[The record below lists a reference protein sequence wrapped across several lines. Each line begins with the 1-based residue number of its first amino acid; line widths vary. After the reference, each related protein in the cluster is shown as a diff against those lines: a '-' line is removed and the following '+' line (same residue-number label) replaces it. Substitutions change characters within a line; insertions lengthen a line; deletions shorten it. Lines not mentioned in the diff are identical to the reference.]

1 MLLSFSVTV
10 TTAPCGTDQFA
21 NLWMNMCDIPPKK
34 RKCDFQ
40 MTGNQLVTLIS
51 PTEIV
56 LKLPQNTSA
65 SFPIWG
71 LIQASQAE
79 VVWNVTPYKIDV
91 GIVPLNAFKPEVSE
105 PSDQVAEHQQR
116 SSFFIVHESVPN
128 WGSIFYDPVQE
139 STFDK
144 QYQIGKTQICDQF
157 LLGCCSL
164 DLRCPLHHTP
174 FPFHWQL
181 RRRAGYQWVSVSQ
194 SAQIHLEKLYCNADS
209 DEAILNLL
217 DNVFTLNFDSMT
229 VCDSDNYDEVRR
241 LSNTTKSDCNPHFPT
256 VWKMY
261 WRNDYDLFIEYDESI
276 SRQLEDA
283 IQNRAFKCTF
293 TQTGRQY
300 EVDFSNLN
308 QKNIATGFIR
318 EIRRRPVF
326 RSLPALQPHLKTL
339 SPNVFP
345 GHGEAQPQV
354 CLADPLEEFTCW
366 YPPVWRP
373 GPIEEEFTK
382 IEVKLYEKAYL
393 KVYELFH
400 KTLSEAGV
408 EIVNIYQIQN
418 TFQWDKYRSS
428 AISFKP
434 EWKLLTSM
442 KRCTPLA
449 VRNLSTLEE
458 LVSTLESVL
467 HKYSSRFHHPIL
479 SPLESSFQL
488 EVDVLTQ
495 LLKCQAQISE
505 WKFLPSLLNLHSAHS
520 KLHSW
525 GQIFEK
531 QRETRKH
538 LFGGQ
543 IQKAVQPPHLFLWL
557 LKFKNILL
565 AKFSFYFHEALSRQT
580 TLSEMKT
587 VTAKTA
593 PDYFGKISSFIRKYD
608 VVNVSLI
615 FDNRGSESFQG
626 HGYHHP
632 HSYREA
638 PKGVDQYPAV
648 VSLPNDRPVMHWPN
662 VIMIMSDRAADLN
675 MLDKVVHFFDDK
687 VQSTYYLTRPEPHF
701 TIIVIFE
708 SKKSEKDSHF
718 ISFLQ
723 ELSSSLKNSKPFS
736 SLKPGSKG

>member
-1 MLLSFSVTV
+1 MSHPNAV

-21 NLWMNMCDIPPKK
+21 NLPMNMCGIPPKK

-79 VVWNVTPYKIDV
+79 GVWNVTPYKIDIR
-91 GIVPLNAFKPEVSE
+91 IVPLNAFKPEVSE

-116 SSFFIVHESVPN
+116 SGSSFFIVRESVPN

-139 STFDK
+139 STFDQ

-181 RRRAGYQWVSVSQ
+181 RRRARYQWVSVSQ
-194 SAQIHLEKLYCNADS
+194 SAQIHLEKLYCNTDS

-241 LSNTTKSDCNPHFPT
+241 FSNTTKSDCNPHFPT

-261 WRNDYDLFIEYDESI
+261 WRNDYDLFVEYDESI

-283 IQNRAFKCTF
+283 IQNRALKYTF

-326 RSLPALQPHLKTL
+326 RFLPALQPHLKTL

-373 GPIEEEFTK
+373 GPTEEEFTK

-400 KTLSEAGV
+400 KTLSEADV

-418 TFQWDKYRSS
+418 TFQWDKYRRQKEYMLAKCGENKECTIERHLFHGTTTDAVDRICKNNFDPRVSGKNGS
-428 AISFKP
+428 VYGRGSYFAQNASYSNDFAKP
-434 EWKLLTSM
+434 TKDGFQYMFLAKVLVGKKDTGKSGYNRPPPLLPENPKSDLYDSCVNNPTDPTIFVIFDS
-442 KRCTPLA
+442 CQCYPYYLI
-449 VRNLSTLEE
+449 
-458 LVSTLESVL
+458 
-467 HKYSSRFHHPIL
+467 KYRVMS
-479 SPLESSFQL
+479 
-488 EVDVLTQ
+488 DVVN
-495 LLKCQAQISE
+495 ISE
-505 WKFLPSLLNLHSAHS
+505 W
-520 KLHSW
+520 
-525 GQIFEK
+525 
-531 QRETRKH
+531 
-538 LFGGQ
+538 
-543 IQKAVQPPHLFLWL
+543 
-557 LKFKNILL
+557 
-565 AKFSFYFHEALSRQT
+565 
-580 TLSEMKT
+580 
-587 VTAKTA
+587 
-593 PDYFGKISSFIRKYD
+593 
-608 VVNVSLI
+608 
-615 FDNRGSESFQG
+615 
-626 HGYHHP
+626 
-632 HSYREA
+632 
-638 PKGVDQYPAV
+638 
-648 VSLPNDRPVMHWPN
+648 
-662 VIMIMSDRAADLN
+662 N
-675 MLDKVVHFFDDK
+675 M
-687 VQSTYYLTRPEPHF
+687 
-701 TIIVIFE
+701 
-708 SKKSEKDSHF
+708 
-718 ISFLQ
+718 
-723 ELSSSLKNSKPFS
+723 
-736 SLKPGSKG
+736 